1 MSSPALQLLS
11 CCGDFMSLSKTLILP
26 VVPKLLLTE
35 QLLEVKGR
43 GSSVICG
50 RVTGRKS
57 VLLCK
62 AATTQSLK
70 GKLESRGRKNR
81 PDF

>member
-1 MSSPALQLLS
+1 MMSLVLQMLS
-11 CCGDFMSLSKTLILP
+11 CCKDVRSLSKTLILP

-43 GSSVICG
+43 GSSVISG

-57 VLLCK
+57 MLLCK
-62 AATTQSLK
+62 VATTQSPEREAGIKRLR
-70 GKLESRGRKNR
+70 KLV
-81 PDF
+81 

>member
-1 MSSPALQLLS
+1 MSSLALQLPS

-62 AATTQSLK
+62 VATTQSLK
-70 GKLESRGRKNR
+70 GKLE
-81 PDF
+81 

>member
-1 MSSPALQLLS
+1 MSLVLQMLS
-11 CCGDFMSLSKTLILP
+11 CCKDVISLSKTLILP

-43 GSSVICG
+43 GSSVISG

-57 VLLCK
+57 MLLCK
-62 AATTQSLK
+62 VATTQSPEREAGIKRLR
-70 GKLESRGRKNR
+70 KLV
-81 PDF
+81 